1 MAQFTVKSKN
11 ASSAIDVENDIAR
24 ELGILKSDIY
34 SISNS
39 LGFKIAAGYNL
50 RNRLNVAIDKVD
62 THRRCISDMSSAL
75 QEILNIYE
83 STENEL
89 LGMENTVSG
98 TDFVLQGENTHE
110 TFPRM
115 MDESKLLQLLQL
127 FFKILFPGVPND
139 SNNYEIDSI
148 VFDDEGAYGGDQGSP
163 KKNIY
168 YGEKYIYDIVRKYY
182 PNYSDNEI
190 EAFLIK
196 LNSEG
201 CGYVA
206 VINTIFASYE
216 GREDDFEKTFG
227 FPMYGKDGDL
237 NYDYL
242 LVDFYATTD
251 NHNRR
256 KFLWLEWDKYNSKE
270 DSTIIKGRGTS
281 QEDREYRTHLYLD
294 QKGVQVEIENNKDVT
309 ISNFKE
315 LSEDGYVIVSYHD
328 GNLYNEDGSVAQY
341 IDGGHAMTVTGVTS
355 DGRYIVSSWG
365 GQYYINPSEGNSTF
379 AYYQYNQ

>member
-1 MAQFTVKSKN
+1 MTQFTVRPKN
-11 ASSAIDVENDIAR
+11 AVSVTNTENNLANELSRYERDIRNISSA
-24 ELGILKSDIY
+24 
-34 SISNS
+34 
-39 LGFKIAAGYNL
+39 LGFKIASEYNM
-50 RNRLNVAIDKVD
+50 RKRLNSAADRIDG
-62 THRRCISDMSSAL
+62 HRRCVSSMSSAL

-98 TDFVLQGENTHE
+98 TDFVLQGENAHE

-168 YGEKYIYDIVRKYY
+168 YSEKYIYDIVRKYY
-182 PNYSDNEI
+182 PNYSDDEI

-242 LVDFYATTD
+242 LVDFYAATD

-256 KFLWLEWDKYNSKE
+256 RFLWFEWDEYKSKE

-294 QKGVQVEIENNKDVT
+294 EKGVQVEIENNKDVT

-315 LSEDGYVIVSYHD
+315 LSEDGYVIISYHD
-328 GNLYNEDGSVAQY
+328 GNLYNEDGSVY
-341 IDGGHAMTVTGVTS
+341 MHIGGHAMTITGVTS

-365 GQYYINPSEGNSTF
+365 KQYYINPSEGNSTF